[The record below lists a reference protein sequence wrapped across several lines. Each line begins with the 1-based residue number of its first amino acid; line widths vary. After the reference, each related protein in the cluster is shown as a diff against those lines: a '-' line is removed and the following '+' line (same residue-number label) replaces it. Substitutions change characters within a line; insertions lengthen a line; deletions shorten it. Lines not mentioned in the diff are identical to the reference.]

1 MPKAY
6 MVGRITITDQAKYDE
21 YIKGASLAIAKYGA
35 RMLARGGKY
44 ETLEGEGRGRNV
56 LLEFESLEAAR
67 NYYNSPEYQ
76 SAKDKRQ
83 GAALADII
91 IVEGAD

>member
-21 YIKGASLAIAKYGA
+21 YIKGASVAIAKYGA
-35 RMLARGGKY
+35 KMLARGGAY

-56 LLEFESLEAAR
+56 LLEFESLDAAR
-67 NYYNSPEYQ
+67 EYYNSPEYQ
-76 SAKDKRQ
+76 GAKAKRE

-91 IVEGAD
+91 IVEGV

>member
-6 MVGRITITDQAKYDE
+6 MVGRIKITDQTQYDE

-35 RMLARGGKY
+35 KVLARGGRY

-56 LLEFESLEAAR
+56 VIEFESMEAAKT
-67 NYYNSPEYQ
+67 YYHSPEYQ
-76 SAKDKRQ
+76 AAKAKRE

-91 IVEGAD
+91 IVEGA